1 MFARSITLA
10 LAALAIAITLLVWR
24 NDARSSNIGALSALC
39 SANPACSQSPGGTAG
54 SVLFRIRHDDALV
67 RIMCGEDGSCL
78 RIEPKAPR
86 ATIFNAVEVI
96 SFR

>member
-24 NDARSSNIGALSALC
+24 NDARSSNLGALSALC
-39 SANPACSQSPGGTAG
+39 SANPACSQSAG
-54 SVLFRIRHDDALV
+54 SAAGPVHFRIRTDDALV
-67 RIMCGEDGSCL
+67 RIVCADDGTCQ
-78 RIEPKAPR
+78 RIVPKAPR
-86 ATIFNAVEVI
+86 ASIFNAVEVI

>member
-10 LAALAIAITLLVWR
+10 LAALAIVITLLVWR

-39 SANPACSQSPGGTAG
+39 SANPACGQSAGSTAG
-54 SVLFRIRHDDALV
+54 SVLFLIHIDDALV
-67 RIMCGEDGSCL
+67 RILCADDGTCL

-86 ATIFNAVEVI
+86 TSIFNAVEVI